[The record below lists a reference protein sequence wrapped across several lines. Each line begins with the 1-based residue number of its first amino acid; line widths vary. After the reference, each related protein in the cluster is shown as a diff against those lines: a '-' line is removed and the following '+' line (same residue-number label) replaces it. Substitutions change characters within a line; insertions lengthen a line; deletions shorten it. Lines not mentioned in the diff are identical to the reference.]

1 MKILPKSRSVQFD
14 SHDVVLD
21 LDEEL
26 LHGEDVVG
34 DVERADGDEERR
46 VVQAD
51 QLAQHLAT
59 DVALGGV
66 QSYILLVLCLPSTF
80 IGVHEDICPLAHPDA
95 GEDEVDEVGG
105 QRGEPRRLE
114 VDELDLGRL
123 ALGRF
128 CSSRGAAAAIR
139 GGGRKGLLVRVIGWA
154 VFEEDVGHQ
163 LTG

>member
-1 MKILPKSRSVQFD
+1 MVSPGAGLGYVPVVHDVQVPNSLEETEPGDGNTRKSRQNLGSVQFD

-66 QSYILLVLCLPSTF
+66 QSYILIVLCLS
-80 IGVHEDICPLAHPDA
+80 HY
-95 GEDEVDEVGG
+95 
-105 QRGEPRRLE
+105 
-114 VDELDLGRL
+114 
-123 ALGRF
+123 
-128 CSSRGAAAAIR
+128 S
-139 GGGRKGLLVRVIGWA
+139 
-154 VFEEDVGHQ
+154 
-163 LTG
+163 

>member
-1 MKILPKSRSVQFD
+1 MIWNVSRVWIIRTQPLGLDGLTWRWPWGRARCARYPGTKSPRGNRTWRWQHSKIPPKSWSVQLD

-51 QLAQHLAT
+51 QLAQHLST

-66 QSYILLVLCLPSTF
+66 QSYILLALCLS
-80 IGVHEDICPLAHPDA
+80 
-95 GEDEVDEVGG
+95 
-105 QRGEPRRLE
+105 QY
-114 VDELDLGRL
+114 
-123 ALGRF
+123 
-128 CSSRGAAAAIR
+128 S
-139 GGGRKGLLVRVIGWA
+139 
-154 VFEEDVGHQ
+154 
-163 LTG
+163 

>member
-1 MKILPKSRSVQFD
+1 MIWNMSRVWTIRTQPLGLDGLTWCWPWVRARCARCPGTKSPRGNRTWRWQHLKILPKSRSVQLD

-59 DVALGGV
+59 DVALGEC
-66 QSYILLVLCLPSTF
+66 SYILLVLCLSYY
-80 IGVHEDICPLAHPDA
+80 
-95 GEDEVDEVGG
+95 
-105 QRGEPRRLE
+105 
-114 VDELDLGRL
+114 
-123 ALGRF
+123 
-128 CSSRGAAAAIR
+128 S
-139 GGGRKGLLVRVIGWA
+139 
-154 VFEEDVGHQ
+154 
-163 LTG
+163 